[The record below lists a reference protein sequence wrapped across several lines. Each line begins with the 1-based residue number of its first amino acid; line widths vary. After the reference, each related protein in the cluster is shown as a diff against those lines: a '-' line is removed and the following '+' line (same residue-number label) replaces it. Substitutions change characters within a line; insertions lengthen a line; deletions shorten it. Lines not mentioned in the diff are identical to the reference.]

1 MGLQQRLVEMLCES
15 FAVERAG
22 ADELILQ
29 RDWDTN
35 RAPVRLVAS
44 EASLADYAAKN
55 ATDGLAAL
63 GEVGDDPTGALAA
76 LALLS
81 VHIEETLAVP
91 QGEAV
96 TVLRVGSGGLDIQRV
111 P

>member
-1 MGLQQRLVEMLCES
+1 MGLQQRLVHMLCES

-29 RDWDTN
+29 PDVHTN
-35 RAPVRLVAS
+35 RAPVRLIAS
-44 EASLADYAAKN
+44 EASLAEYAGKN

-63 GEVGDDPTGALAA
+63 GEVGDDPTGAFAA

-91 QGEAV
+91 PGEAV
-96 TVLRVGSGGLDIQRV
+96 TVLHVGSGGLGIQRD